1 MNVVEGEPADREMT
15 TGKHTVRDISCC
27 KCQIILGWKYVRR
40 DLLSYLSPSC
50 SHTLA
55 NVNIDQDR
63 AFEPLQQYKEG
74 KYILER
80 NLLVDVQ

>member
-1 MNVVEGEPADREMT
+1 MYAEIFCL
-15 TGKHTVRDISCC
+15 IS
-27 KCQIILGWKYVRR
+27 LHRA
-40 DLLSYLSPSC
+40 
-50 SHTLA
+50 HTLA